1 MAVECIH
8 CGNFV
13 EEGAG
18 VCAVCGGA
26 LSGRRRTPSFED
38 SGSLMKWSWN
48 NLRNNWQ
55 EWFAFHPA
63 EALIFKALLA
73 LLGVM
78 FAVTVYLSI
87 SG

>member
-13 EEGAG
+13 EKGPG
-18 VCAVCGGA
+18 VCAVCGGR
-26 LSGRRRTPSFED
+26 LVERRKTASIEE

-48 NLRNNWQ
+48 DLRNNCQ

-78 FAVTVYLSI
+78 FAVTVYLSF
-87 SG
+87 